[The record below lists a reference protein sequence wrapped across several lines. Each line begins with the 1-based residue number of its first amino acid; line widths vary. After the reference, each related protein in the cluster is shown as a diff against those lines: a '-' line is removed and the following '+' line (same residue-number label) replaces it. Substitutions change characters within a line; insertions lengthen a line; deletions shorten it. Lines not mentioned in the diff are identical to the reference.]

1 MGDVFRLLLLYLNGF
16 TERLGALKAPQKKK
30 KKCFQRNAG
39 FGVLREMA
47 ASI

>member
-30 KKCFQRNAG
+30 KCFQRIAG